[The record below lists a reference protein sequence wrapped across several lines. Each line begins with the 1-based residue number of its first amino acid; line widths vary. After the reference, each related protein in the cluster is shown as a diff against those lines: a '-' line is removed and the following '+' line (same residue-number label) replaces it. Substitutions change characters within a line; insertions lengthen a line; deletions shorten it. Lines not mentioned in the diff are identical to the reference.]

1 MRQLRKI
8 LEYSLES
15 RLSLREVAK
24 LAGASNTTISEYLAR
39 FRNSGITYQDRL
51 SLNDQQ
57 LIELFE
63 EKKEADSE
71 AYKALVSLFPT
82 YKVRPKKKGMTR
94 QLLREEYRRDH
105 PDGYLYSQFCH
116 HFRTWRDS
124 LDVTMHQHHESGDM
138 RFRFATLKFPFGQ
151 FRIFLKRYATS
162 TDRS

>member
-39 FRNSGITYQDRL
+39 FRNSGITYQD
-51 SLNDQQ
+51 SLTISDQQ

-71 AYKALVSLFPT
+71 DYKALVALFPA
-82 YKVRPKKKGMTR
+82 YEVR
-94 QLLREEYRRDH
+94 L
-105 PDGYLYSQFCH
+105 
-116 HFRTWRDS
+116 
-124 LDVTMHQHHESGDM
+124 
-138 RFRFATLKFPFGQ
+138 
-151 FRIFLKRYATS
+151 
-162 TDRS
+162 